1 MNCVHCGGPL
11 PGAWCL
17 GQDESL
23 PELRVGSLV
32 TAKHASGICD
42 PGERGVVYERYE
54 LGDRPGWSV
63 IFRSGRHDGFSPCD
77 VDFFLDVSGEACEE
91 LSGYAFEN
99 VGRLADD
106 YARGR
111 FEPALGAVERWPA
124 FWSRAQGA
132 TVQDGRS
139 DAASDRGGA

>member
-1 MNCVHCGGPL
+1 M
-11 PGAWCL
+11 A
-17 GQDESL
+17 
-23 PELRVGSLV
+23 
-32 TAKHASGICD
+32 AKHASGVCD

-77 VDFFLDVSGEACEE
+77 VDFFLDVSGEVCEE
-91 LSGYAFEN
+91 LAGYPFRERRAAR
-99 VGRLADD
+99 GRL
-106 YARGR
+106 RPGR

-124 FWSRAQGA
+124 FWSRAQGR

-139 DAASDRGGA
+139 DAASDRGAG